1 MTLHWTIIQK
11 SRLLKECKICS
22 TKVTDVDLYKH
33 FNDCYDNKIK
43 ILFYNFDSEISKI
56 KLFYENKIKLLKKD
70 INMSELC
77 EKCEFFS
84 EPKISHRW

>member
-22 TKVTDVDLYKH
+22 MKVADVDLYKH

-43 ILFYNFDSEISKI
+43 ILFYNFDCEISKI
-56 KLFYENKIKLLKKD
+56 KLFYENKSAIVPIT
-70 INMSELC
+70 INQVMT
-77 EKCEFFS
+77 
-84 EPKISHRW
+84 